1 MTEPL
6 ITAIAPRWEA
16 DLAGALARS
25 RSVHVARRC
34 ADVAELL
41 GVAAAGLGR
50 VAVVSSDLR
59 RLDRSVI
66 DTLRGHAVEV
76 LGVHPPDDA
85 AAARTLRRWGLRVV
99 LPADATPAELD
110 VALVELLDG
119 SRPERATPAPSMGRR
134 GDGTEKASAPD
145 HPQAGQARAGKEAR
159 APGAGATEDA
169 GGTAGHRWDRGGGSR
184 GADSPDAGFL
194 VDAVRGGRE
203 PETEGE
209 QVEHKGGV
217 HGDGEGEHAEH
228 KGDVHD
234 GGEHGEQRRGEVIVV
249 WGPGGSPGRTTVA
262 VNLAAELGDPLTPVV
277 LVDADTYGASVG
289 QHLAILDEVPGIAAA
304 ARLADQGSLDRSTLA
319 DLAPEARPGMRVL
332 TGLPRADRWPELR
345 DPALADV
352 LETCRELARW
362 TVVDVAAN
370 LEQDE
375 ELSFDTLAPRRNG
388 AALTALDAAD
398 KVVVVGAGDPVGLQR
413 LVRGL
418 DLLAQRSSSPRTVVV
433 TRVRAGSV
441 GRDPGRRIAEALD
454 RFAGVPRIELIPED
468 QESLDTALL
477 HGQALAESRPKS
489 PARLAI
495 AALAETVAGT
505 QPAPLQ
511 RRGARARGRELFRR
525 ATT

>member
-1 MTEPL
+1 MTAPL
-6 ITAIAPRWEA
+6 ITAVAPRWEA
-16 DLAGALARS
+16 DLAGSLARS

-66 DTLRGHAVEV
+66 DTLHGHDVEV

-99 LPADATPAELD
+99 LAADATTAELD
-110 VALVELLDG
+110 VALVELLDD
-119 SRPERATPAPSMGRR
+119 SRRAQRPPASTVRRSDVTERT
-134 GDGTEKASAPD
+134 SAPD
-145 HPQAGQARAGKEAR
+145 HPQAGQARAGEDVR
-159 APGAGATEDA
+159 AQAAGAT
-169 GGTAGHRWDRGGGSR
+169 GGTGGTSGHRWDRGGGSLAGDSR
-184 GADSPDAGFL
+184 AGDSLEEGVEGAL
-194 VDAVRGGRE
+194 E
-203 PETEGE
+203 PETEGS
-209 QVEHKGGV
+209 EHGEDQDGQ
-217 HGDGEGEHAEH
+217 HGDGEHEP
-228 KGDVHD
+228 
-234 GGEHGEQRRGEVIVV
+234 GEQRRGEVIVV

-304 ARLADQGSLDRSTLA
+304 ARLADQGGLDRSTLA

-352 LETCRELARW
+352 LEACRELARW

-398 KVVVVGAGDPVGLQR
+398 KVVVVGTGDPVGLQR

-454 RFAGVPRIELIPED
+454 RFAGVRSTELIPED
-468 QESLDTALL
+468 QESLDAALL
-477 HGQALAESRPKS
+477 HGQALAEARPKS

-495 AALAETVAGT
+495 AALAEVVVGQESA
-505 QPAPLQ
+505 LVV
-511 RRGARARGRELFRR
+511 RRGAGARGRGLFRR

>member
-1 MTEPL
+1 T
-6 ITAIAPRWEA
+6 
-16 DLAGALARS
+16 
-25 RSVHVARRC
+25 
-34 ADVAELL
+34 
-41 GVAAAGLGR
+41 
-50 VAVVSSDLR
+50 
-59 RLDRSVI
+59 
-66 DTLRGHAVEV
+66 
-76 LGVHPPDDA
+76 
-85 AAARTLRRWGLRVV
+85 
-99 LPADATPAELD
+99 
-110 VALVELLDG
+110 
-119 SRPERATPAPSMGRR
+119 
-134 GDGTEKASAPD
+134 
-145 HPQAGQARAGKEAR
+145 
-159 APGAGATEDA
+159 
-169 GGTAGHRWDRGGGSR
+169 GGGYER
-184 GADSPDAGFL
+184 GEHEG
-194 VDAVRGGRE
+194 AV
-203 PETEGE
+203 
-209 QVEHKGGV
+209 HKGGEYER
-217 HGDGEGEHAEH
+217 DEREGS
-228 KGDVHD
+228 
-234 GGEHGEQRRGEVIVV
+234 EHGEQRRGEVIVV

-262 VNLAAELGDPLTPVV
+262 VNLAAELGNPLTPVV

-454 RFAGVPRIELIPED
+454 RFAGVRRIELIPED
-468 QESLDTALL
+468 QESLDAALL

-495 AALAETVAGT
+495 AALAETVAGEES
-505 QPAPLQ
+505 APLE
-511 RRGARARGRELFRR
+511 RRGARARGRGLFRR